1 MTIDDIRSLYAYN
14 AWANQRIFE
23 SIGQL
28 TSPQIAQPLGG
39 SFSSI
44 RDTVAHIVFAE
55 WLWLRRWKGES
66 PRAQPDW
73 VKGDITSLREKLTA
87 IERELAEFIESLSDD
102 QLPQTRTITDMS
114 GKTYGRRLGD
124 MLVHVANH
132 ATYHRGQVATMTRQ
146 VGGTPVS
153 TDFNRFVSDR

>member
-14 AWANQRIFE
+14 AWAHQRIFE

-28 TSPQIAQPLGG
+28 TPSQLVQPLGG

-55 WLWLRRWKGES
+55 WLWLRRWKGEMPTS
-66 PRAQPDW
+66 QPDW
-73 VKGDITSLREKLTA
+73 VKGDIASLRDQLSA
-87 IERELAEFIESLSDD
+87 IDRERAQFIESLSDD
-102 QLPQTRTITDMS
+102 QLSQTRNFTDMA
-114 GKTYGRRLGD
+114 GKAHVRRLAD
-124 MLVHVANH
+124 MLIHVANH
-132 ATYHRGQVATMTRQ
+132 ATYHRGQVASMTRQ

>member
-1 MTIDDIRSLYAYN
+1 NLGCDSIRSSVSWRRSKSQSVSFRLHSPLMTIDDIRSLYAYN

-28 TSPQIAQPLGG
+28 TPPQLAQPLGG

-66 PRAQPDW
+66 PSAQPDW
-73 VKGDITSLREKLTA
+73 VKGDITSLREKLMA
-87 IERELAEFIESLSDD
+87 IE
-102 QLPQTRTITDMS
+102 
-114 GKTYGRRLGD
+114 
-124 MLVHVANH
+124 
-132 ATYHRGQVATMTRQ
+132 
-146 VGGTPVS
+146 
-153 TDFNRFVSDR
+153 